1 MSTDLTA
8 REDALGRNK
17 ALLRLWISKTGMK
30 QIALSVIWLLIPL
43 FFPLVWHPNLHWVW
57 FYSNTAFLLKAGFA
71 LRCYSQSFAS
81 KKNRDK
87 IGLRNCFWKQLRTFR
102 VFEVLWHVLY
112 SYIVKMKYYFLKSQI
127 LQAVFQV
134 NDFHRKYILN
144 II

>member
-1 MSTDLTA
+1 MNTDLTA

-17 ALLRLWISKTGMK
+17 ALLRLWISKTEMK
-30 QIALSVIWLLIPL
+30 QIAWSVVWLLIPL

-57 FYSNTAFLLKAGFA
+57 FYSNTAFLLKAGLLWDA
-71 LRCYSQSFAS
+71 TPKVLLA
-81 KKNRDK
+81 KNQRQNWIEKLFLKTAKD
-87 IGLRNCFWKQLRTFR
+87 FR
-102 VFEVLWHVLY
+102 VFEVLWHVLC